1 MRLEESVGWG
11 EFLDWA
17 SSLSSDRIVEEIV
30 ALEEFIDCEHAGDSN
45 LIDCI
50 LGLREVLRVE
60 CVRRLSC
67 VSHNCK

>member
-30 ALEEFIDCEHAGDSN
+30 ALEEFIESP
-45 LIDCI
+45 
-50 LGLREVLRVE
+50 
-60 CVRRLSC
+60 
-67 VSHNCK
+67 

>member
-1 MRLEESVGWG
+1 MWIYTNK
-11 EFLDWA
+11 F
-17 SSLSSDRIVEEIV
+17 SLSLNICDNIVEEIV
-30 ALEEFIDCEHAGDSN
+30 ALEEFIDCEHAGESN

-50 LGLREVLRVE
+50 LGLREVLRDE